1 MVESREFFSL
11 VSMLQ
16 KTVNND
22 NSTSQLEVI
31 STNDASND
39 MLRSKIK
46 NDKTTFDITFIVSY
60 EEALIIQYKHSNI
73 PIMHLL
79 C

>member
-39 MLRSKIK
+39 TLRSKIK
-46 NDKTTFDITFIVSY
+46 NDQTTFDITFIVSY
-60 EEALIIQYKHSNI
+60 EEALIIQ
-73 PIMHLL
+73 L
-79 C
+79 